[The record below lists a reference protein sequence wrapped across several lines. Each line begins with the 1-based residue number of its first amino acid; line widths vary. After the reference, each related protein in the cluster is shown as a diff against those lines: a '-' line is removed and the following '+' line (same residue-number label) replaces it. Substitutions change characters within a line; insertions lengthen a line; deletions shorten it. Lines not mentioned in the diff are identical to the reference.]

1 MITKK
6 KIFKAAKHYARL
18 DHFLKESLPGISRA
32 KIEKL
37 IKDNRVEL
45 NGVLIARKNKEI
57 FPGDIVTIEFVEP
70 EEKEYHPTG
79 ELKILYEDDYLLII
93 DKPSGISVHPG
104 AGERGETILDIFT
117 YYYPQVKEIKDSDRP
132 GIVHRLDKETSGVLI
147 LARDAQSMNKMQQA
161 FKKRE
166 VKKCYLALVSGRMR
180 ERSGTIDAPIA
191 RSRRDRKKFIVAHG
205 ENKETARTAVTDFS
219 VIKEFAGFSFIK
231 LFPIT
236 GRTHQL
242 RVHLTHYGCP
252 ILGDK
257 RYGRAGGFERLALH
271 AYSIEFVHPVTGCIV
286 SVKSPLPQAFRDFL
300 KKAAARRV

>member
-1 MITKK
+1 MTKK
-6 KIFKAAKHYARL
+6 RVFKAARHYARL
-18 DHFLKESLPGISRA
+18 DHFLKESLPEISRA

-37 IKDNRVEL
+37 IKYNRVEL
-45 NGVLIARKNKEI
+45 NGVLVARKNREI
-57 FPGDIVTIEFVEP
+57 VPGDVAIVEFVEP
-70 EEKEYHPTG
+70 EKKEYIPTR

-93 DKPSGISVHPG
+93 DKPPGISVHPG

-117 YYYPQVKEIKDSDRP
+117 YYYPRVKEIKDSDRP

-147 LARDAQSMNKMQQA
+147 LARNEQSMKNMQQA
-161 FKKRE
+161 FKRRE

-180 ERSGTIDAPIA
+180 QRSGTIDAPIT
-191 RSRRDRKKFIVAHG
+191 RSRRDRQKFIVAHG
-205 ENKETARTAVTDFS
+205 ENKETARAAVTDFS
-219 VIKEFAGFSFIK
+219 VIKEFTGFSFIK

-257 RYGRAGGFERLALH
+257 RYGRVGSFERLALH
-271 AYSIEFVHPVTGCIV
+271 AYAVAFVHPITGRFV

-300 KKAAARRV
+300 KKAAANYG

>member
-1 MITKK
+1 MTKK
-6 KIFKAAKHYARL
+6 RVFKAARHYARL
-18 DHFLKESLPGISRA
+18 DHFLKESLPEISRA

-37 IKDNRVEL
+37 IKYNRVEL
-45 NGVLIARKNKEI
+45 NGVLVARKNREI
-57 FPGDIVTIEFVEP
+57 VPGDVAIVEFVEP
-70 EEKEYHPTG
+70 EKKEYIPTR

-93 DKPSGISVHPG
+93 DKPPGISVHPG

-117 YYYPQVKEIKDSDRP
+117 YYYPRVKEIKDSDRP

-147 LARDAQSMNKMQQA
+147 LARNEQSMKNMQQA
-161 FKKRE
+161 FKRRE

-180 ERSGTIDAPIA
+180 QRSGTIDAPIT
-191 RSRRDRKKFIVAHG
+191 RSRRDRQKFIVAHG
-205 ENKETARTAVTDFS
+205 ENKETARAAVTDFS
-219 VIKEFAGFSFIK
+219 VIKEFTGFSFIK

-257 RYGRAGGFERLALH
+257 RYGRVGSFERLALH
-271 AYSIEFVHPVTGCIV
+271 AYAVAFVHPITGRFV

-300 KKAAARRV
+300 KKATANYG